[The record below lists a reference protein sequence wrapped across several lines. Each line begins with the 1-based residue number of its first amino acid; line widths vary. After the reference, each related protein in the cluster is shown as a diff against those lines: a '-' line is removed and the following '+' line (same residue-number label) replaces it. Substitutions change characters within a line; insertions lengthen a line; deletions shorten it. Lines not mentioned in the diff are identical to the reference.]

1 MDSVF
6 QMRVTALESA
16 LLMCTCVLGTLMNIA
31 VYRNTARNGP
41 LTQTICGIF
50 KNTISMLAG
59 LVWFN
64 GLASITRE
72 RWKVAGLVINYIG
85 SLVYA
90 LAMYE
95 KATRQ
100 QVLKGKSKDE

>member
-1 MDSVF
+1 MSSVC
-6 QMRVTALESA
+6 QVRPSALESA
-16 LLMCTCVLGTLMNIA
+16 LLMCTCILGTLMNIA

-64 GLASITRE
+64 GLASIARE
-72 RWKVAGLVINYIG
+72 RWKVAGLAINYIG

-90 LAMYE
+90 WTMYE

-100 QVLKGKSKDE
+100 QALRDASKEE